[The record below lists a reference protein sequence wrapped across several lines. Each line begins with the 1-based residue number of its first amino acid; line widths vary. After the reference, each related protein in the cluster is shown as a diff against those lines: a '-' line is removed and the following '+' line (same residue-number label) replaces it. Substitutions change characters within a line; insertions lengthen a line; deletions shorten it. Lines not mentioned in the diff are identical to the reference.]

1 MVNNFNNTENK
12 ESSNILARKKIIENL
27 IEISKK
33 NQESRSS
40 LPKIEMLMEELF
52 YHIAKFSDDQ
62 LKNGEILLL
71 TENDLASG
79 EYNIT
84 IKDLA
89 YFNDLVIVLNKLFK
103 IYINKH

>member
-1 MVNNFNNTENK
+1 MVNNFNNTENQ
-12 ESSNILARKKIIENL
+12 ESANILARKKIINNL

-33 NQESRSS
+33 DQESKNSIF
-40 LPKIEMLMEELF
+40 KIEMLMEELF
-52 YHIAKFSDDQ
+52 YHIAKFSDDE
-62 LKNGEILLL
+62 LKNGKIRQL
-71 TENDLASG
+71 TESDIASG

-103 IYINKH
+103 IYIK